1 MFCKDSGM
9 RLPRVTSVGREAV
22 DWGLIWGLIV
32 TIVTIGTDLGSGMQL
47 AGTYALGALVASMVS
62 TTSRTAIVGVLSVLA
77 SVAAGSWHDSFGDRE
92 WAVRV
97 IACAATAVLA
107 VWSAYNRG
115 RREARL
121 TRITA
126 IAQTAQE
133 AVLRSPPTSIGS
145 LDIAVRYVSA
155 ARDAMVGGDLYEV
168 VETPTAI
175 RLIIGDVRGKG
186 LDAVRTAATALGA
199 FRQSGYKEPD
209 VAAVARAL
217 DDVIGRVVED
227 EEFTTAL
234 MAEFSD
240 GEVTF
245 ANCGHHPPYLI
256 RRSKGVLLD
265 TGPTT
270 PPLGLG
276 ASPGLSVHTVVP
288 GDRLLFYTDGLVEAR
303 NRKDEFFPVER
314 HLEQLGSGDL
324 QAALEVLVEELRQ
337 YVGGHIRDDVALVL
351 VQKRESLTVG
361 AGVASGALPRP
372 EPRRVDRRAGT
383 HG

>member
-1 MFCKDSGM
+1 M
-9 RLPRVTSVGREAV
+9 RPPRTTSADKVEE
-22 DWGLIWGLIV
+22 DWGLVAGLFA
-32 TIVTIGTDLGSGMQL
+32 TIVTIGIDAFTGVQL
-47 AGTYALGALVASMVS
+47 AGTFAIGAIVASMF
-62 TTSRTAIVGVLSVLA
+62 TTTRRTAAVALVSILAAVG
-77 SVAAGSWHDSFGDRE
+77 AGTWHDTFGDRE
-92 WAVRV
+92 WRVRV
-97 IACAATAVLA
+97 IVCALTAALA

-115 RREARL
+115 SREARL
-121 TRITA
+121 SRITA

-133 AVLRSPPTSIGS
+133 AVLRPPPASIGP
-145 LDIAVRYVSA
+145 LDVAVRYVSA
-155 ARDAMVGGDLYEV
+155 AQDAMVGGDLYEFV
-168 VETPTAI
+168 ATPSAT

-217 DDVIGRVVED
+217 DDVIARVVED

-234 MAEFSD
+234 VAEFGD
-240 GEVTF
+240 EDVTF

-276 ASPGLSVHTVVP
+276 ADPGLSVHTVVP

-303 NRKDEFFPVER
+303 NRKGMFFPLEQ
-314 HLEQLGSGDL
+314 HLAQLGSGDL
-324 QAALEVLVEELRQ
+324 HEALDVLVKALRK
-337 YVGGHIRDDVALVL
+337 YLGGHIRDDVALVL
-351 VQKRESLTVG
+351 VQLRESPAVVEEPE
-361 AGVASGALPRP
+361 AEAPQARP
-372 EPRRVDRRAGT
+372 EGQHLSRDRRARPEG
-383 HG
+383 

>member
-1 MFCKDSGM
+1 M
-9 RLPRVTSVGREAV
+9 RAPRTTSVEKV
-22 DWGLIWGLIV
+22 EEDWGLVGGLAVVVAVVAIDA
-32 TIVTIGTDLGSGMQL
+32 GTGVQL
-47 AGTYALGALVASMVS
+47 AGTYAVGAIVASMFTTTRTTAAVALVA
-62 TTSRTAIVGVLSVLA
+62 ILA
-77 SVAAGSWHDSFGDRE
+77 SVGAGAWHDSFGTRD
-92 WAVRV
+92 WTVRV
-97 IACAATAVLA
+97 IVCTATGALA
-107 VWSAYNRG
+107 VWAAYNRG

-121 TRITA
+121 SRITA

-133 AVLRSPPTSIGS
+133 AVLRPPPSSIGP
-145 LDIAVRYVSA
+145 LNIAARYVSA
-155 ARDAMVGGDLYEV
+155 AQDAMVGGDLYEV
-168 VETPTAI
+168 VATPTAT

-234 MAEFSD
+234 LAEFGD
-240 GEVTF
+240 DDVTF

-276 ASPGLSVHTVVP
+276 ANPGLSVHTVVP

-303 NRKDEFFPVER
+303 NRKDEFFPLEE
-314 HLEQLGSGDL
+314 HLAELGSGGL
-324 QAALEVLVEELRQ
+324 HWALDGLVEELRK
-337 YVGGHIRDDVALVL
+337 YVGGHIRDDVALML
-351 VQKRESLTVG
+351 VERRESPTTADETDVQR
-361 AGVASGALPRP
+361 AGPPV
-372 EPRRVDRRAGT
+372 EPRRVDRRARPQA
-383 HG
+383 

>member
-1 MFCKDSGM
+1 M
-9 RLPRVTSVGREAV
+9 RPPRTTSVEKAEE
-22 DWGLIWGLIV
+22 DWGLTSGLCA
-32 TIVTIGTDLGSGMQL
+32 TLATIGIDVATGVQL
-47 AGTYALGALVASMVS
+47 AGTYAIGAIVASMF
-62 TTSRTAIVGVLSVLA
+62 TTTRRTAVVALVSI
-77 SVAAGSWHDSFGDRE
+77 VAAVGAGAWHDSFGARD
-92 WAVRV
+92 WTVRV
-97 IACAATAVLA
+97 IVCAVTALLA
-107 VWSAYNRG
+107 VWSAHNRG

-133 AVLRSPPTSIGS
+133 AVLRPPPASIGP
-145 LDIAVRYVSA
+145 LDVAVRYVSA
-155 ARDAMVGGDLYEV
+155 AQDAMVGGDLYEFV
-168 VETPTAI
+168 ATPSAT

-234 MAEFSD
+234 VAEF
-240 GEVTF
+240 GEDDVTF

-276 ASPGLSVHTVVP
+276 ANPGLTVHTVVP

-303 NRKDEFFPVER
+303 NRKDVFFP
-314 HLEQLGSGDL
+314 LEQHLAQLGTGDL
-324 QAALEVLVEELRQ
+324 DDALRVLVEALRK
-337 YVGGHIRDDVALVL
+337 YLGGHIRDDVALVL
-351 VQKRESLTVG
+351 VQIRESPTVAEATETG
-361 AGVASGALPRP
+361 PPKAIRESQQRS
-372 EPRRVDRRAGT
+372 RDRRAIPEG
-383 HG
+383 